1 MKSAWVFV
9 FGIVL
14 TLLAGPAAP
23 LSAASVL
30 PASAADTALAEAP
43 GTATAPHFLAPP
55 ASDLLEFFDTEELQE
70 KEAESVPSPDRPRWW
85 PTEDRVVF
93 CSPLWDIAL
102 LLPRGKRYLLFHAL
116 KVYC

>member
-1 MKSAWVFV
+1 MKSAWVLV

-30 PASAADTALAEAP
+30 PDSAADTALAATL
-43 GTATAPHFLAPP
+43 GTATAPHFLAPL

-70 KEAESVPSPDRPRWW
+70 KEVDSVTSVASARWW
-85 PTEDRVVF
+85 PPIRR
-93 CSPLWDIAL
+93 PM
-102 LLPRGKRYLLFHAL
+102 P
-116 KVYC
+116 